1 MRDECIGIP
10 PRFECEFCPSKF
22 RRKYHLVRH
31 LNARHSDIVGVYG
44 SGIIVN
50 GRDGKK
56 LQLPPQQPNDAPQP
70 TQLKIP
76 LSTIID
82 KDENIAANAAKSSP
96 VSSSATDFAM
106 NLAKD
111 FSVDAIMQMKREQ
124 SAAEFAVNLAKDLS
138 EMKGEQCDTP
148 TMSGPGLK
156 LIEEL
161 QRKIGFQMN
170 SELFTSLRQMNPLK
184 Y

>member
-56 LQLPPQQPNDAPQP
+56 IVSKVEINQQQQLTQQQQDVLQQA
-70 TQLKIP
+70 QLKVP
-76 LSTIID
+76 LSALTV
-82 KDENIAANAAKSSP
+82 KNENIAMNAANTSP
-96 VSSSATDFAM
+96 ATALPTSAAEFAV

-124 SAAEFAVNLAKDLS
+124 
-138 EMKGEQCDTP
+138 CDTP
-148 TMSGPGLK
+148 TMSGQGLK

-170 SELFTSLRQMNPLK
+170 SDLFTSLRQMNPLK